1 MIRNLIYTIFIF
13 LIMTNHTLAQ
23 DKVVFI
29 DINFIFKNSIVGKEL
44 NEKIAKKDN
53 EINLEI
59 KKFKNDI
66 EVEKNKI
73 TSQKNVISIEEYN
86 KKIKILETKINKM
99 NDLISKKTDELNKF
113 KKNVETSFSKELNL
127 IVEKYSTENSI
138 DMILDKSN
146 ILMARK
152 ELNITQ
158 QVINLF
164 NENVKEINIK

>member
-1 MIRNLIYTIFIF
+1 MIRNLIYTIFLFFIV
-13 LIMTNHTLAQ
+13 TNHTFAQ
-23 DKVVFI
+23 EKVVFI
-29 DINFIFKNSIVGKEL
+29 DINFIFQNSIVGKEL
-44 NEKIAKKDN
+44 NEQIAKKEN

-66 EVEKNKI
+66 EVEKNEI
-73 TSQKNVISIEEYN
+73 TSQKNVISSEEYN
-86 KKIKILETKINKM
+86 KKIKILETQIMEM
-99 NDLISKKTDELNKF
+99 NNLISKKRNELNKF
-113 KKNVETSFSKELNL
+113 KKNVEKSFSKELNL
-127 IVEKYSTENSI
+127 IIEKYSTENSI

-146 ILMARK
+146 LLMARK

>member
-1 MIRNLIYTIFIF
+1 MIRNLIYTIFLF
-13 LIMTNHTLAQ
+13 LIVTNHTLAQ
-23 DKVVFI
+23 EKVVFI
-29 DINFIFKNSIVGKEL
+29 DINFIFQNSIVGKEL
-44 NEKIAKKDN
+44 NEQIAKKEN

-66 EVEKNKI
+66 EVEKNEI
-73 TSQKNVISIEEYN
+73 TSQKNVISSEEYN
-86 KKIKILETKINKM
+86 KKIKILETQIKEM
-99 NDLISKKTDELNKF
+99 NNLISKKRNELNKF
-113 KKNVETSFSKELNL
+113 KKNVEKSFSKELNL
-127 IVEKYSTENSI
+127 IIEKYSTENSI

-146 ILMARK
+146 LLMARK

>member
-1 MIRNLIYTIFIF
+1 MIRNLIFTIFIF
-13 LIMTNHTLAQ
+13 LIVTNQTLAQ
-23 DKVVFI
+23 EKVVFI

-44 NEKIAKKDN
+44 NEKIAKKEN

-59 KKFKNDI
+59 KKFKKDI
-66 EVEKNKI
+66 EVEKNEIK
-73 TSQKNVISIEEYN
+73 SQKNVISIEEYN
-86 KKIKILETKINKM
+86 KKIKILETKIKEM
-99 NDLISKKTDELNKF
+99 NDLISKKTNELNKF

>member
-1 MIRNLIYTIFIF
+1 MIRNLIYTIFLF
-13 LIMTNHTLAQ
+13 LIVTNHTLAQ
-23 DKVVFI
+23 EKVVFI
-29 DINFIFKNSIVGKEL
+29 DINFIFQNSIVGKVL
-44 NEKIAKKDN
+44 NEQIAKKEN

-66 EVEKNKI
+66 EVEKNEI
-73 TSQKNVISIEEYN
+73 TLQKNVISVEEYN
-86 KKIKILETKINKM
+86 KKIKILETKIQEMNK
-99 NDLISKKTDELNKF
+99 LISTKKIELNKF
-113 KKNVETSFSKELNL
+113 KKNVETRFSKELNL
-127 IVEKYSTENSI
+127 IIEKYSTENSI

-146 ILMARK
+146 LLMARK

>member
-13 LIMTNHTLAQ
+13 LIVTNQTLAQ
-23 DKVVFI
+23 EKVVFI

-44 NEKIAKKDN
+44 NEKIAKKEN

-59 KKFKNDI
+59 KKFKKDI
-66 EVEKNKI
+66 EVEKNEI
-73 TSQKNVISIEEYN
+73 TSQKNVISVEEYN
-86 KKIKILETKINKM
+86 KKIKILETKINEM
-99 NDLISKKTDELNKF
+99 NDLILKKTNELNKF

-127 IVEKYSTENSI
+127 IIEKYSTENSI

>member
-1 MIRNLIYTIFIF
+1 MIRNLLLITSFF
-13 LIMTNHTLAQ
+13 LLVTKITFAQ
-23 DKVVFI
+23 EKVVFI
-29 DINFIFKNSIVGKEL
+29 DINFIFQNSIVGKVL
-44 NEKIAKKDN
+44 NEQIAKKEN

-66 EVEKNKI
+66 EVEKNEI

-86 KKIKILETKINKM
+86 KKIKILETKIKEM
-99 NDLISKKTDELNKF
+99 NDLILKKTNELNKF

>member
-1 MIRNLIYTIFIF
+1 MIRNLIYTIFLF
-13 LIMTNHTLAQ
+13 LIVTNHTLAQ
-23 DKVVFI
+23 EKVVFI
-29 DINFIFKNSIVGKEL
+29 DINFIFQNSIVGKEL
-44 NEKIAKKDN
+44 NEQIAEKEN

-66 EVEKNKI
+66 EVEKNEI
-73 TSQKNVISIEEYN
+73 TSQKNVISSEEYN
-86 KKIKILETKINKM
+86 KKIKILETKIKEM
-99 NDLISKKTDELNKF
+99 NNLISKKRNELNKF
-113 KKNVETSFSKELNL
+113 KKNVEKSFSKELNL
-127 IVEKYSTENSI
+127 IIEKYSTENSI

-146 ILMARK
+146 LLMARK

>member
-1 MIRNLIYTIFIF
+1 MIRRLPFIISLF
-13 LIMTNHTLAQ
+13 LLVTNYSLAQ
-23 DKVVFI
+23 EKVVFI
-29 DINFIFKNSIVGKEL
+29 DINFIFQNSIVGKEL
-44 NEKIAKKDN
+44 NEQIAKKEN

-66 EVEKNKI
+66 EVEKNEI
-73 TSQKNVISIEEYN
+73 TSQKNVISSEEYN
-86 KKIKILETKINKM
+86 KKIKILETKIKEM
-99 NDLISKKTDELNKF
+99 NNLISKKRNELNKF
-113 KKNVETSFSKELNL
+113 KKNVETSFSKELNF

-146 ILMARK
+146 LLMARK

>member
-1 MIRNLIYTIFIF
+1 MIRNLIFTIFIF
-13 LIMTNHTLAQ
+13 LIVTNQTLAQ
-23 DKVVFI
+23 EKVVFI

-44 NEKIAKKDN
+44 NEKIAKKEN

-59 KKFKNDI
+59 KKFKKDI
-66 EVEKNKI
+66 EVEKNEIK
-73 TSQKNVISIEEYN
+73 SQKNVISIEEYN
-86 KKIKILETKINKM
+86 KKIKILETKIKEM
-99 NDLISKKTDELNKF
+99 NDLISKKTNELNKF
-113 KKNVETSFSKELNL
+113 KKNVEKSFSKELNL
-127 IVEKYSTENSI
+127 IIEKYSTENSI

-146 ILMARK
+146 LLMARK

>member
-13 LIMTNHTLAQ
+13 LIVTNQTLAQ
-23 DKVVFI
+23 EKVVFI

-44 NEKIAKKDN
+44 NEKIAKKEN

-59 KKFKNDI
+59 KKFKKDI
-66 EVEKNKI
+66 EVEKNEI
-73 TSQKNVISIEEYN
+73 TSQKNVISVEEYN
-86 KKIKILETKINKM
+86 KKIKILETKIKEM
-99 NDLISKKTDELNKF
+99 NDLISKKTNELNKF

-127 IVEKYSTENSI
+127 IVEKYSTVNSI

>member
-13 LIMTNHTLAQ
+13 LIVTNQTLAQ
-23 DKVVFI
+23 EKVVFI

-44 NEKIAKKDN
+44 NEKIAKKEN

-59 KKFKNDI
+59 KKFKKDI
-66 EVEKNKI
+66 EVEKNEI
-73 TSQKNVISIEEYN
+73 TSQKNVISVEEYN
-86 KKIKILETKINKM
+86 KKIKILETKIKEM
-99 NDLISKKTDELNKF
+99 NDLILKKTNELNKF

>member
-13 LIMTNHTLAQ
+13 LIVTNQTLAQ
-23 DKVVFI
+23 EKVVFI

-66 EVEKNKI
+66 EVEKNEI

>member
-1 MIRNLIYTIFIF
+1 MVKNLILVISF
-13 LIMTNHTLAQ
+13 LLLVTNKSLAQ
-23 DKVVFI
+23 EKVVFI
-29 DINFIFKNSIVGKEL
+29 DINFIFKHSNVGKEL
-44 NEKIAKKDN
+44 NDQILKKEN

-59 KKFKNDI
+59 KKFKKNI
-66 EVEKNKI
+66 EVEKNEI
-73 TSQKNVISIEEYN
+73 TAQKNVISIEEYN
-86 KKIKILETKINKM
+86 KKIKILETKIKEM
-99 NDLISKKTDELNKF
+99 NDLISKKTNELNKF

-127 IVEKYSTENSI
+127 IVEKYSTVNSI

>member
-1 MIRNLIYTIFIF
+1 MIRNLIYTIFLFFIV
-13 LIMTNHTLAQ
+13 TNHTFAQ
-23 DKVVFI
+23 EKVVFI
-29 DINFIFKNSIVGKEL
+29 DINFIFQNSIVGKEL
-44 NEKIAKKDN
+44 NEQIAKKEN

-66 EVEKNKI
+66 EVEKNEI
-73 TSQKNVISIEEYN
+73 TSQKNVISSEEYN
-86 KKIKILETKINKM
+86 KKIKILETQIKEM
-99 NDLISKKTDELNKF
+99 NNLISKKRNELNKF
-113 KKNVETSFSKELNL
+113 KKNVEKSFSKELNL
-127 IVEKYSTENSI
+127 IIEKYSTENSI

-146 ILMARK
+146 LLMARK

>member
-1 MIRNLIYTIFIF
+1 MIRNLLLITSFF
-13 LIMTNHTLAQ
+13 LLVTKITFAQ
-23 DKVVFI
+23 EKVVFI

-66 EVEKNKI
+66 EVEKNEI

-86 KKIKILETKINKM
+86 KKIKILETKIQEMNK
-99 NDLISKKTDELNKF
+99 LISTKKIELNKF
-113 KKNVETSFSKELNL
+113 KKNVETRFSKELNL
-127 IVEKYSTENSI
+127 IIEKYSTENSI

-146 ILMARK
+146 LLMARK

>member
-1 MIRNLIYTIFIF
+1 MIRNLIYTIFLF
-13 LIMTNHTLAQ
+13 LIVSNHAHAQ
-23 DKVVFI
+23 EKVVFI
-29 DINFIFKNSIVGKEL
+29 DINFIFQNSIVGKEL
-44 NEKIAKKDN
+44 NEQIAEKEN

-66 EVEKNKI
+66 EVEKNEI
-73 TSQKNVISIEEYN
+73 TSQKNVISSEEYN
-86 KKIKILETKINKM
+86 KKIKILETQIMEM
-99 NDLISKKTDELNKF
+99 NNLISKKRNELNKF
-113 KKNVETSFSKELNL
+113 KKNVEKSFSKELNL
-127 IVEKYSTENSI
+127 IIEKYSTENTI

-146 ILMARK
+146 LLMARK

>member
-13 LIMTNHTLAQ
+13 LIVTNQTLAQ
-23 DKVVFI
+23 EKVVFI

-44 NEKIAKKDN
+44 NEKIAKKEN

-59 KKFKNDI
+59 KKFKKDI
-66 EVEKNKI
+66 EVEKNEI
-73 TSQKNVISIEEYN
+73 TSQKNVISVEEYN
-86 KKIKILETKINKM
+86 KKIKILETKINEM
-99 NDLISKKTDELNKF
+99 NDLILKKTNELNKF

>member
-1 MIRNLIYTIFIF
+1 MIRNLIYTIFLF
-13 LIMTNHTLAQ
+13 LIVTNHTLAQ
-23 DKVVFI
+23 EKVVFI

-44 NEKIAKKDN
+44 NEKIAKKEN

-66 EVEKNKI
+66 EVEKNEI
-73 TSQKNVISIEEYN
+73 TSQKNVISSEEYN
-86 KKIKILETKINKM
+86 KKIKILETQIMEM
-99 NDLISKKTDELNKF
+99 NNLISKKRNELNKF
-113 KKNVETSFSKELNL
+113 KKNVEKSFSKELNL
-127 IVEKYSTENSI
+127 IIEKYSTENSI

-146 ILMARK
+146 LLMARK

>member
-1 MIRNLIYTIFIF
+1 
-13 LIMTNHTLAQ
+13 MTNHTLAQ

-44 NEKIAKKDN
+44 NEKIAKKEN

-59 KKFKNDI
+59 KKFKKDI
-66 EVEKNKI
+66 EVEKNEI

-86 KKIKILETKINKM
+86 KKIKILETKIKEM
-99 NDLISKKTDELNKF
+99 NDLITKKTNELNKF

-127 IVEKYSTENSI
+127 IVEKYSTVNSI

>member
-1 MIRNLIYTIFIF
+1 MIRRLPFIISLF
-13 LIMTNHTLAQ
+13 LLVTNYSLAQ
-23 DKVVFI
+23 EKVVFI
-29 DINFIFKNSIVGKEL
+29 DINFIFQNSIVGKEL
-44 NEKIAKKDN
+44 NEQIAKKEN

-66 EVEKNKI
+66 EVEKNEI
-73 TSQKNVISIEEYN
+73 TSQKNVISSEEYN
-86 KKIKILETKINKM
+86 KKIKILETKIKEM
-99 NDLISKKTDELNKF
+99 NNLISKKRNELNKF
-113 KKNVETSFSKELNL
+113 KKNVEKSFSKELNL
-127 IVEKYSTENSI
+127 IIEKYSTENSI

-146 ILMARK
+146 LLMARK